1 MGLVGRDRDAVA
13 IRQRRLGPGL
23 EREVLGQVEVLLLSF
38 ERGLETLVVHD
49 GVRNLLKH
57 PEFADASRLQ
67 QVLEVLEETGQL
79 SRLREA
85 LGKTGWHELSAD
97 DGTIALDLEKVVYV
111 LVDTEG
117 HRGGVGT

>member
-1 MGLVGRDRDAVA
+1 MADDKPLKINIGFLGGPVLSARVA
-13 IRQRRLGPGL
+13 PA
-23 EREVLGQVEVLLLSF
+23 E
-38 ERGLETLVVHD
+38 
-49 GVRNLLKH
+49 
-57 PEFADASRLQ
+57 
-67 QVLEVLEETGQL
+67 L

-117 HRGGVGT
+117 HRVGFGT